1 MKSLNNLENLRKLST
16 FTEQLNSIISSPL
29 MEMTRKLNAYGNSAK
44 FFNEYNRSVK
54 LELPSSIYD
63 MVRKLDNISNNPTL
77 VAMKSINAQLPNNE
91 VLNKINSIGYWAQL
105 ASISLN
111 DAIQLPN
118 DEEIELINQELAI
131 YAEELDESSL
141 EIFNKVVISI
151 KNYIVSNPS
160 IKYSG
165 LFILFLIQ
173 QILVPI
179 ILEKIKGGSQNSPAT
194 VQIINNYNSNNNILA
209 KANQKCSIRNYPKD
223 SSKEI
228 FILQEND
235 QVEILKDNIK
245 WCLVIKTNTAET
257 GWVRKEYLNF
267 AR

>member
-29 MEMTRKLNAYGNSAK
+29 MEVTRKLNAYSNSTILDE
-44 FFNEYNRSVK
+44 FNKNTKVG
-54 LELPSSIYD
+54 LPPSIYD
-63 MVRKLDNISNNPTL
+63 LVRKFDRISNEPTL
-77 VAMKSINAQLPNNE
+77 AAMKSINTQLLDSE
-91 VLNKINSIGYWAQL
+91 IFNKINSIGYWTQL

-111 DAIQLPN
+111 EAIQIPTR
-118 DEEIELINQELAI
+118 EEIEILTQELENH
-131 YAEELDESSL
+131 AEELDESSL
-141 EIFNKVVISI
+141 EIFNNLVTSI

-179 ILEKIKGGSQNSPAT
+179 ILEKIKGENQNSPTT
-194 VQIINNYNSNNNILA
+194 VQIINNYNNNSNILA
-209 KANQKCSIRNYPKD
+209 KANQKCSIRNYPKN

-267 AR
+267 CR

>member
-1 MKSLNNLENLRKLST
+1 MKNLNNLENLRKLST
-16 FTEQLNSIISSPL
+16 FTEQLNSIVSSPL
-29 MEMTRKLNAYGNSAK
+29 MEVTRKLNAYGNSTILDE
-44 FFNEYNRSVK
+44 FNKSTKIV
-54 LELPSSIYD
+54 LTPSIYD
-63 MVRKLDNISNNPTL
+63 LVRKFDRISNEPTL
-77 VAMKSINAQLPNNE
+77 AAMKSINTQLLDNE
-91 VLNKINSIGYWAQL
+91 ILKKINSIGYWAQV
-105 ASISLN
+105 ASILVN
-111 DAIQLPN
+111 ETIQIPN
-118 DEEIELINQELAI
+118 SEEIEILAQELANH
-131 YAEELDESSL
+131 AEELDESSL
-141 EIFNKVVISI
+141 EIFNNLVISI

-179 ILEKIKGGSQNSPAT
+179 ILEKIKGESQNSPTT
-194 VQIINNYNSNNNILA
+194 VQIINNYNNNNILA
-209 KANQKCSIRNYPKD
+209 KANQKCSIRNYPKN

-257 GWVRKEYLNF
+257 GWIRKEYLNF
-267 AR
+267 SR

>member
-16 FTEQLNSIISSPL
+16 FTEQLNSIVSSPP
-29 MEMTRKLNAYGNSAK
+29 MEVTNAYGNSTILDE
-44 FFNEYNRSVK
+44 FNKNTK
-54 LELPSSIYD
+54 IGLPPSIYD
-63 MVRKLDNISNNPTL
+63 LVRNFDRISSEPTL
-77 VAMKSINAQLPNNE
+77 AAMKSINRQLLNSKTF
-91 VLNKINSIGYWAQL
+91 NKITSIGYWTQV

-111 DAIQLPN
+111 ETIQIPN
-118 DEEIELINQELAI
+118 SEEIEILAQELANH
-131 YAEELDESSL
+131 AEELDERSL
-141 EIFNKVVISI
+141 EIFNNLVTSI
-151 KNYIVSNPS
+151 KNYIVNNPS

-179 ILEKIKGGSQNSPAT
+179 ILDKIKGESQNSPTT
-194 VQIINNYNSNNNILA
+194 VQIINNYDSNNNILV
-209 KANQKCSIRNYPKD
+209 KANQECSIRNYPKD
-223 SSKEI
+223 SSKEM

-245 WCLVIKTNTAET
+245 WCLVIKINTAES
-257 GWVRKEYLNF
+257 GWVRKEHLNF

>member
-1 MKSLNNLENLRKLST
+1 MKNSNNLENLRKLST
-16 FTEQLNSIISSPL
+16 FTEQLNSIIPSPL
-29 MEMTRKLNAYGNSAK
+29 MEITRKLNAYGNSTILEE
-44 FFNEYNRSVK
+44 FNKNTK
-54 LELPSSIYD
+54 IGLPPSIYD
-63 MVRKLDNISNNPTL
+63 LVRRLDNIANEPTL
-77 VAMKSINAQLPNNE
+77 VAMKNINSQLLNNQS
-91 VLNKINSIGYWAQL
+91 LNRINSIGYWTQL

-111 DAIQLPN
+111 NAIQLPN
-118 DEEIELINQELAI
+118 DEEIELINQELAVH
-131 YAEELDESSL
+131 AEELDESSL
-141 EIFNKVVISI
+141 EIFNNLVASV

-160 IKYSG
+160 VKYSG
-165 LFILFLIQ
+165 LVILFLIQ
-173 QILVPI
+173 QFLVPI
-179 ILEKIKGGSQNSPAT
+179 ILEKIKGESQNTPTT
-194 VQIINNYNSNNNILA
+194 VQIINNYSSNILA

>member
-1 MKSLNNLENLRKLST
+1 
-16 FTEQLNSIISSPL
+16 
-29 MEMTRKLNAYGNSAK
+29 MEITRKLNASGNSTILEE
-44 FFNEYNRSVK
+44 FNKNTK
-54 LELPSSIYD
+54 IGLPPSIYD
-63 MVRKLDNISNNPTL
+63 LVRRLDNITNESTL
-77 VAMKSINAQLPNNE
+77 IAMKSINSQLLNNQ
-91 VLNKINSIGYWAQL
+91 VLNRINPIGYWTQL

-111 DAIQLPN
+111 DVIQLPN
-118 DEEIELINQELAI
+118 DEEIEILAQELANR
-131 YAEELDESSL
+131 AEELDDSSL
-141 EIFNKVVISI
+141 EIFNNLVTSI
-151 KNYIVSNPS
+151 KNYIVNNPS

-173 QILVPI
+173 QIIVPI
-179 ILEKIKGGSQNSPAT
+179 ILEKIKGESQKTPTT
-194 VQIINNYNSNNNILA
+194 VQIINNYSSNSNILV

-228 FILQEND
+228 FTLQENN